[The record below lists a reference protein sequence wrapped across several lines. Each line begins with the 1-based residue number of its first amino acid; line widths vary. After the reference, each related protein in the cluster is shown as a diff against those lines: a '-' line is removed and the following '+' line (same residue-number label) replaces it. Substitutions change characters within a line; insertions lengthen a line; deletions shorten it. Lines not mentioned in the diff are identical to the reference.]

1 MNGKINSL
9 RDQPSKAGI
18 CLKTKYKKP
27 IPTICVKKNPIS
39 PIKISLPLLCV
50 KDFVQFIVISVSF
63 IPSLTLVTSTS
74 LTLLEKPI

>member
-39 PIKISLPLLCV
+39 PIKKSNLDCI
-50 KDFVQFIVISVSF
+50 IVLKNCLIN
-63 IPSLTLVTSTS
+63 TLYK
-74 LTLLEKPI
+74 LA